1 MIVLMGA
8 LLGTTF
14 TTLEKK
20 RLKLLVGM
28 KSCASGVKT
37 ALVRRGHTLD
47 RALLD
52 AKCSDTRLFKRCG
65 EIFAEHP
72 LYDAKTAAQIA
83 AGATREEGVDAGI
96 LIAVLS
102 QLLSRAGR
110 DDIALMTSIAGLVI
124 VLLMVVDLVS
134 SLFDSVKSI
143 FGLY

>member
-1 MIVLMGA
+1 MTVSIDIV
-8 LLGTTF
+8 
-14 TTLEKK
+14 
-20 RLKLLVGM
+20 
-28 KSCASGVKT
+28 
-37 ALVRRGHTLD
+37 
-47 RALLD
+47 
-52 AKCSDTRLFKRCG
+52 FK
-65 EIFAEHP
+65 
-72 LYDAKTAAQIA
+72 IA
-83 AGATREEGVDAGI
+83 ARGI